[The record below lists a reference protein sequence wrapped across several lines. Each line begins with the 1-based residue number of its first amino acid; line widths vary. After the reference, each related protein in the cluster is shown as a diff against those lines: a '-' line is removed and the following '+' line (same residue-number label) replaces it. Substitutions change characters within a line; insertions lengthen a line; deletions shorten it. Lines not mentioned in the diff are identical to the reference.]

1 MQAQKDTRISS
12 DLLSSLHYSNIEE
25 AGLDMLLLSA
35 QANYSEFYS
44 EALQFEK
51 EYRMKFEDFQKK
63 VEEKMGEED
72 FGQEDDLM
80 AWKFAQ
86 ESAQYWKQKIKEL
99 RSCCSN
105 S

>member
-1 MQAQKDTRISS
+1 MQAHKDTKVSRE
-12 DLLSSLHYSNIEE
+12 LLSSLHYSNIEE

-35 QANYSEFYS
+35 QANYSEFSS
-44 EALQFEK
+44 EAHQSEK
-51 EYRMKFEDFQKK
+51 KYRMKFEDFQKK
-63 VEEKMGEED
+63 VEEKIGEED

-86 ESAQYWKQKIKEL
+86 ESAEYWKQKIKEL
-99 RSCCSN
+99 RTCCSN